1 MNKLNKNKNLYNAK
15 AKAFDA
21 SFYYDEEE
29 KLYHVGK
36 F

>member
-1 MNKLNKNKNLYNAK
+1 MIKLNKNINLINTE
-15 AKAFDA
+15 AKAFDS

-36 F
+36 Y